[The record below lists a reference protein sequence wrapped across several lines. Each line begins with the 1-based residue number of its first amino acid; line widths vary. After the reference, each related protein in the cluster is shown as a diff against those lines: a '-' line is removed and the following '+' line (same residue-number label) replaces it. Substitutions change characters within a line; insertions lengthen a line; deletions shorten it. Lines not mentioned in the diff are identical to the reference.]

1 MNSLLPLRGPA
12 RDDRVSFGGGSSLH
26 RPGYYHHHQF
36 SNRRHRLI
44 APTVRAAARSR
55 VQTMAE
61 PEARAWFVS
70 LLWRAFPEARNEAHL
85 EVLVAQA
92 LTSENSHIC
101 QRTVRNWIRQDN
113 TPHFR
118 YLIQLLA
125 LAGVESV
132 FQLFDP
138 GDPHR

>member
-1 MNSLLPLRGPA
+1 LKRAG
-12 RDDRVSFGGGSSLH
+12 
-26 RPGYYHHHQF
+26 YHHHF
-36 SNRRHRLI
+36 HNRRSFA
-44 APTVRAAARSR
+44 APMVRAAARHHF
-55 VQTMAE
+55 QTMAE

-85 EVLVAQA
+85 EVLVAEA
-92 LTSENSHIC
+92 LTSQNTHIC

-118 YLIQLLA
+118 YLVTLLA

>member
-1 MNSLLPLRGPA
+1 LQ
-12 RDDRVSFGGGSSLH
+12 
-26 RPGYYHHHQF
+26 RPGYSHHHHHF

-44 APTVRAAARSR
+44 APTVRAAARHHF
-55 VQTMAE
+55 QTMAE

-70 LLWRAFPEARNEAHL
+70 LLWRAFPDARNEAHL
-85 EVLVAQA
+85 EVLVAEA
-92 LTSENSHIC
+92 LTSQNTHIC
-101 QRTVRNWIRQDN
+101 QRTVRNWIRKDN

-118 YLIQLLA
+118 YLVTLLA